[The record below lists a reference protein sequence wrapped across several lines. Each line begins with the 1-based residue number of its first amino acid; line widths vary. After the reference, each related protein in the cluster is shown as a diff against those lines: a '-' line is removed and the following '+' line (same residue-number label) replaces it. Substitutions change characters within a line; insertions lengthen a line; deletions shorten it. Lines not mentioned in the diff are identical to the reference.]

1 MSEVFIH
8 RPEIRWSDQ
17 DILGHVNNGRI
28 VTLIEEGRINW
39 LVGMRG
45 RDSIS
50 APKLAVRMELD
61 YRKPVMYGPELT
73 LELRIARVGSTSFTI
88 HTTGIQEDAVVF
100 EALNVMVT
108 VDPET
113 MRPTPISEK
122 DKDYLRTYM
131 ADAGD

>member
-8 RPEIRWSDQ
+8 RPQIRWSDQ
-17 DILGHVNNGRI
+17 DVLGHVNNGRI

-45 RDSIS
+45 RDSIG

-61 YRKPVMYGPELT
+61 YRKPVQYGPELT

-88 HTTGIQEDAVVF
+88 HTTGIQDDAVVF

-108 VDPET
+108 VDRESK
-113 MRPTPISEK
+113 RPTPVSEA
-122 DKDYLRTYM
+122 DKEYLRRYM
-131 ADAGD
+131 AEED